1 MKLKKVGVGV
11 VGTGMAAKP
20 HAQALNDLKQIIDIK
35 GVFSRNAEK
44 CQSFANKYEMPP
56 TNNID
61 DLVQDSNLD
70 MVIIITPPNQRLELI
85 EKFSSVGKHILME
98 KPIERTTKEAEKIVN
113 ICKKNNVKLG
123 IVFQHR
129 FRESSQKLKKLIESN
144 SLGSIFSVQVNIPWW
159 RNQSYYDELGRGTY
173 DRDGG
178 GVLISQAIHTLDLM
192 LSLVGPVNEVQAIS
206 QTTNFHKMESE
217 DFVAGGMKFKNGA
230 IGSFLASTSSYPGYA
245 ESIALNCEK
254 GSAQLQSGVLTI
266 NWLDGRLE
274 NFGETANT
282 GGGADPM
289 AFPYDWHKELITKF
303 TQSIINDT
311 EPSISGEEALKV
323 HYLIDGLIESSR
335 EGRLVK
341 I

>member
-20 HAQALNDLKQIIDIK
+20 HAQALNDLKQIIDIR
-35 GVFSRNAEK
+35 GVFSRNADK
-44 CQSFANKYEMPP
+44 CQLFAKKYEMPF
-56 TNNID
+56 TDNID
-61 DLVQDSNLD
+61 YLVKDSNLD
-70 MVIIITPPNQRLELI
+70 MVIIITPPNQRLELV
-85 EKFSSVGKHILME
+85 EKFSRIGKHILME

-129 FRESSQKLKKLIESN
+129 FRESSKKLKKLIELN
-144 SLGSIFSVQVNIPWW
+144 TLGSIYSVEVNVPWW
-159 RNQSYYDELGRGTY
+159 RDQSYYDEPGRGTY
-173 DRDGG
+173 ERDGG

-217 DFVAGGMKFKNGA
+217 DFVAGGMKFNNGA
-230 IGSFLASTSSYPGYA
+230 IGSFFASTSCYPGYA

-254 GSAQLQSGVLTI
+254 GSVKLQSGVLTI

-289 AFPYDWHKELITKF
+289 AFPYDWHKELIANF
-303 TQSIINDT
+303 VQSIINDT
-311 EPSISGEEALKV
+311 EPLISGEEALNV
-323 HYLIDGLIESSR
+323 HYLINGLIESSR
-335 EGRLVK
+335 QGRLVK